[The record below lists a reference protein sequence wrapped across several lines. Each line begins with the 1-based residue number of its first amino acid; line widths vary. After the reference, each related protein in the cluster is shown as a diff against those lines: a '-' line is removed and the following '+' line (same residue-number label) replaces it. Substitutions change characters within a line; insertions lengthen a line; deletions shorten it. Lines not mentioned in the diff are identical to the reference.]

1 MEKPAEWT
9 ASWAESSPAVAALAR
24 VRSQRILSMPDLLKA
39 GFKDSTAPI
48 TVIGQFHG
56 SGLAKSTR
64 RFYGDW
70 PHKDAGRLNGTG
82 LFKGAGGFNS
92 PKQLNGKAKSA
103 RASESTDANPADTGH
118 NGAPRVGT
126 AADNAE
132 STPVPRRETWTGSSE
147 DYDQPIRRFDT
158 QRPGPKASGG
168 LNLTELLNDSA
179 VLLDSA
185 RLSASDEASLLGFV
199 EAADFAGRVEEIS
212 RCVEYLQVVAAQA
225 VERSRTEAQQTKPG
239 SSAAAPEWRTGWSE
253 APEEP
258 TNGTDTGATVPG
270 ATVPGAASVLDDGYR
285 NAAEFLR
292 ARLRIGIGEARRRLA
307 LAPDILPQTG
317 MTGQEIPAR
326 REVLA
331 AALSSA
337 LVPSRSATIISTA
350 LDKVRNLTDQ
360 DTIARMEHALTT
372 TAIETDPDFVTKMA
386 KRWADR
392 IDQDGPEPTEETLR
406 QFQGAFLRRRRR
418 HGLHHL
424 EIFATDEQYETLATA
439 MNAATNPRLT
449 THQHEANT
457 VTGTA
462 SPDLD
467 RRTRPQKHL
476 NGLTGACSVAMSTGK
491 LPSNGG
497 LRPQLTVTI
506 DHRDLFERVQDH
518 QQHNQHESTGTA
530 PKQPGTRTHTDTDT
544 DTDTGTGTGTGTG
557 AATFTGPVHPDTD
570 TTRDPLSTGTATF
583 TGPIHPDTIRKIACD
598 ADIIPV
604 LLGSDSRILDIGR
617 TTRIFPPHIRKA
629 ITARDGGCA
638 FPDCTIPAPWCEAH
652 HTTYWSH
659 GGTTSTNNGTLL
671 CSHHHH
677 LIHKEQWRI
686 NMTTGVPWFIP
697 PPHIDPNQTPRR
709 NHHHTPHRT

>member
-1 MEKPAEWT
+1 MEETGQFSALR
-9 ASWAESSPAVAALAR
+9 AESSPAVAALTA
-24 VRSQRILSMPDLLKA
+24 VRSRRFLSRPELHKA
-39 GFKDSTAPI
+39 GFKDSTVPV
-48 TVIGQFHG
+48 TWTGRFHG
-56 SGLAKSTR
+56 AGL
-64 RFYGDW
+64 
-70 PHKDAGRLNGTG
+70 P
-82 LFKGAGGFNS
+82 NS
-92 PKQLNGKAKSA
+92 KAKSA
-103 RASESTDANPADTGH
+103 RASSLTGPAPADVS
-118 NGAPRVGT
+118 AQK
-126 AADNAE
+126 
-132 STPVPRRETWTGSSE
+132 TGSIPKAQRNPRTSLGSKSA
-147 DYDQPIRRFDT
+147 QPVQRFDT

-179 VLLDSA
+179 ALLDSA

-239 SSAAAPEWRTGWSE
+239 SSAAAPEWRTGWTDQ
-253 APEEP
+253 ATGTTDPE
-258 TNGTDTGATVPG
+258 

-307 LAPDILPQTG
+307 LAAEVLPQTG

-337 LVPSRSATIISTA
+337 LVPSRSASIISTA
-350 LDKVRNLTDQ
+350 LDKVRHLTDQ

-372 TAIETDPDFVTKMA
+372 TAVETDPDFVTKMA

-392 IDQDGPEPTEETLR
+392 IDQDGPEPTEEILR

-424 EIFATDEQYETLATA
+424 EIFATDEQYEILATA

-449 THQHEANT
+449 TQ
-457 VTGTA
+457 GPKDTA
-462 SPDLD
+462 GPDLD

-476 NGLTGACSVAMSTGK
+476 NGLVGACSVAMSTGK

-506 DHRDLFERVQDH
+506 DHRDLFEH
-518 QQHNQHESTGTA
+518 LTGT
-530 PKQPGTRTHTDTDT
+530 QL
-544 DTDTGTGTGTGTG
+544 
-557 AATFTGPVHPDTD
+557 PDTD
-570 TTRDPLSTGTATF
+570 TTRNPLSTGTATF

-697 PPHIDPNQTPRR
+697 PPHLDPNQTPRR